1 MEKNKY
7 VFKLLT
13 FILTLIVSLSL
24 SYFLYRKFS
33 LQNDKTDI
41 PIIENND
48 IENVTEE
55 ENNSSILDDNKI
67 DDNVSDSTIEDEII
81 TSPNDNPISNLI
93 KDNNK
98 TTNSNKNS
106 NKQNNSSNKNNV
118 SSSSSSSSNN
128 KKQNDSTKNDELPK
142 EVVKEDTSSN
152 QTATTDDKKE
162 NTETTKENT
171 TTEKSIE
178 IIYEVPDI
186 SSLKNDPEYIRL
198 MKSLFETFKECD
210 AKGDEVRI
218 SDMDNILT
226 STCEAFYYKGAEIG
240 WKLRINYVDGTSKYY
255 KK

>member
-1 MEKNKY
+1 MEKNNLIS
-7 VFKLLT
+7 KLLT
-13 FILTLIVSLSL
+13 ILLTLVVSLSL
-24 SYFLYRKFS
+24 SYYLYRKLAFIS
-33 LQNDKTDI
+33 NEVFD
-41 PIIENND
+41 PINNND
-48 IENVTEE
+48 IDETKKDEIDFNNLENNIIEDNSSDSANVEE
-55 ENNSSILDDNKI
+55 E
-67 DDNVSDSTIEDEII
+67 I

-128 KKQNDSTKNDELPK
+128 TKQNDSTKNNELPK

-162 NTETTKENT
+162 NTETPKENT

-178 IIYEVPDI
+178 IVYEVPDKL
-186 SSLKNDPEYIRL
+186 SLKNDPEYIRL

-226 STCEAFYYKGAEIG
+226 STCEAFYYKGTEIG